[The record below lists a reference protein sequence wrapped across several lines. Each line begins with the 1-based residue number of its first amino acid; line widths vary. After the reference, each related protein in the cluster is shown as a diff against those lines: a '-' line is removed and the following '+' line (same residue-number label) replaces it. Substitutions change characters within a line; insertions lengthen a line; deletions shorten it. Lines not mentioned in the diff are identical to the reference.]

1 MAQEN
6 VNRLEMERRT
16 LREELNDLKQR
27 EQSLINDATELE
39 EENIN
44 LQKQVSL
51 FYSKQKANNLN
62 SKNYRSPVSNLLK
75 LNSKE

>member
-1 MAQEN
+1 
-6 VNRLEMERRT
+6 MERRT

>member
-44 LQKQVSL
+44 LQKQVL
-51 FYSKQKANNLN
+51 YFIVSKK
-62 SKNYRSPVSNLLK
+62 RII
-75 LNSKE
+75 